1 MSVKEK
7 FLDYVSYDTQS
18 DSSSTTMPST
28 MKQKLLAQ
36 HLADEMVAMG
46 IEDAHM
52 DEWGYV
58 YGTIPA
64 NCEKKNVIGF
74 IAHMDTAEEVSGAN
88 VKARVIE
95 NYDGEDIVLNKELGI
110 VTDVENF
117 PILKKFKGKTL
128 IVTDGTTLLG
138 ADDKAGVAEIMQAAE
153 DIIKNNLPHGEIHI
167 AFTPDEEIG
176 AGPDKFDVKGFS
188 CDFAY
193 TLDGGELG
201 GLDYENFN
209 GTSADV
215 EITGRSVHPG
225 SAKNAMKNAQN
236 IAIEFHNALPYYD
249 RPEYTENREGFY
261 HLCSMEGDVTGA
273 KLGYIVR
280 DHSAESFA
288 ARKETMRHIA
298 KLLNEKYGEGTVELE
313 LKDSYFSMLEKIKPH
328 FHLVENA
335 RAAIRKA
342 GLEPLETPIR
352 GGTDGATLSYMGLPC
367 PNLGTG
373 GFNYHGPCE
382 GITVEAMDKATE
394 ILLNLA
400 DIYKDVQ

>member
-1 MSVKEK
+1 MSTQRLVKTFCDLVSTGSETGHELAFCIELEK
-7 FLDYVSYDTQS
+7 ALIEAGFEVERDEEAGKKCGS
-18 DSSSTTMPST
+18 D
-28 MKQKLLAQ
+28 
-36 HLADEMVAMG
+36 G
-46 IEDAHM
+46 FNIY
-52 DEWGYV
+52 GYLP
-58 YGTIPA
+58 GEGEA
-64 NCEKKNVIGF
+64 LGL
-74 IAHMDTAEEVSGAN
+74 IAHMDTSPAVSGDHI
-88 VKARVIE
+88 KPR
-95 NYDGEDIVLNKELGI
+95 IVTYPGGVLELGASTLSP
-110 VTDVENF
+110 TDYPFLEEY
-117 PILKKFKGKTL
+117 IGQEL

-138 ADDKAGVAEIMQAAE
+138 ADDKAGVAEIMTMLEILQKE
-153 DIIKNNLPHGEIHI
+153 NRPHGKICVG
-167 AFTPDEEIG
+167 FTPDEEVGQG
-176 AGPDKFDVKGFS
+176 ADLFDVEHFGAAY
-188 CDFAY
+188 AY
-193 TLDGGELG
+193 TVDGDEAGEIS
-201 GLDYENFN
+201 YENFN
-209 GTSADV
+209 AAAAFVTVHGF
-215 EITGRSVHPG
+215 SVHPG

>member
-1 MSVKEK
+1 METARSR
-7 FLDYVSYDTQS
+7 FLRYVTYYTTS
-18 DSSSTTMPST
+18 DEHTGASPST
-28 MKQKLLAQ
+28 ERQKDLGRVLLAELESLG
-36 HLADEMVAMG
+36 LAG
-46 IEDAHM
+46 AHM
-52 DEWGYV
+52 DGA
-58 YGTIPA
+58 G
-64 NCEKKNVIGF
+64 NVIATLPAAAGVTAPVLAL
-74 IAHMDTAEEVSGAN
+74 IAHMDTSPDASGEN
-88 VKARVIE
+88 VKPRIVRYEGGDLPLSDAVSLTE
-95 NYDGEDIVLNKELGI
+95 SLCPGLSAHAGEE
-110 VTDVENF
+110 
-117 PILKKFKGKTL
+117 L

-138 ADDKAGVAEIMQAAE
+138 ADDKAGVAEIMTMLEILQKE
-153 DIIKNNLPHGEIHI
+153 NRPHGKICVG
-167 AFTPDEEIG
+167 FTPDEEVGQG
-176 AGPDKFDVKGFS
+176 ADLFDVEHFGAAY
-188 CDFAY
+188 AY
-193 TLDGGELG
+193 TVDGDEAGEIS
-201 GLDYENFN
+201 YENFN
-209 GTSADV
+209 AAAAFVTVHGF
-215 EITGRSVHPG
+215 SVHPG

-298 KLLNEKYGEGTVELE
+298 KMLNEKYGEGTVELE